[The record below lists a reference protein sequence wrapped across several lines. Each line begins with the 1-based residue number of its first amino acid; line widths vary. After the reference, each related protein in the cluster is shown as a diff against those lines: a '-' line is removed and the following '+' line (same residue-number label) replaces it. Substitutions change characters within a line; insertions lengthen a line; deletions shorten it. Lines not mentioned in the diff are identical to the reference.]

1 MIINGISEIY
11 DNFLVYEKQF
21 QYYLT
26 NNYIIDLNNQKYLLR
41 VSLFFSNNLQ
51 LNHIFLYFNKY

>member
-51 LNHIFLYFNKY
+51 LNHIFLYFNK